1 MARLTPQAWDLLL
14 RQARASALM
23 SRIAN
28 LIDEH
33 GLREAVPAEAWRHF
47 EGERQWAARLAH
59 DVQIEIGRIA
69 EPLRR
74 AGIEIVVLKGAAYIV
89 GDLPPAQGRD
99 FSDIDIMVPR
109 ADIETAEL
117 CLKVAGWRS
126 KEIDRWDERFYRAWM
141 HELPPLAHAVRGSVV
156 DLHHTIVPQTAPIR
170 LDARLLFEA
179 ARPGAADRSVKVLGP
194 PDMVLHSAT
203 HLFNEGEFGRAL
215 RDLVDLDLLF
225 RHFGRDADFWST
237 FLARAATL
245 DLGRPAYYALRYSA
259 RFLGT
264 PIPPD
269 ILRQSHRFAP
279 LMPNL
284 MDWQFERALRP
295 PHPTCLDPST
305 RLALALLYLRA
316 HHLRLPL
323 WLLIPHLLRKLW
335 KRGVKPDRLD
345 PDPREV
351 NP

>member
-1 MARLTPQAWDLLL
+1 MRSIPSRAEPLLRTALARPIIMGRLTPQEWDLLL

-33 GLREAVPAEAWRHF
+33 GLREAVPAEAWRHLD
-47 EGERQWAARLAH
+47 GERRFAARLAH

-69 EPLRR
+69 EPLLR
-74 AGIEIVVLKGAAYIV
+74 AGIEVVLLKGAAYIV

-117 CLKVAGWRS
+117 SLRLEGWRS
-126 KEIDRWDERFYRAWM
+126 KELDRWDERFYRAWM
-141 HELPPLAHAVRGSVV
+141 HELPPLVHAVRDSVV
-156 DLHHTIVPQTAPIR
+156 DLHHTIVPLMAAIR
-170 LDARLLFEA
+170 PDARLLFEA
-179 ARPGAADRSVKVLGP
+179 ARPGTTDPSVKVLGP

-225 RHFGRDADFWST
+225 RHFGRDAGFWSA
-237 FLARAATL
+237 FLARAARL
-245 DLGRPAYYALRYSA
+245 NLGRPAYYALRCTV

-264 PIPPD
+264 PIP
-269 ILRQSHRFAP
+269 
-279 LMPNL
+279 
-284 MDWQFERALRP
+284 
-295 PHPTCLDPST
+295 
-305 RLALALLYLRA
+305 A
-316 HHLRLPL
+316 HTISGCRC
-323 WLLIPHLLRKLW
+323 
-335 KRGVKPDRLD
+335 GS
-345 PDPREV
+345 
-351 NP
+351 